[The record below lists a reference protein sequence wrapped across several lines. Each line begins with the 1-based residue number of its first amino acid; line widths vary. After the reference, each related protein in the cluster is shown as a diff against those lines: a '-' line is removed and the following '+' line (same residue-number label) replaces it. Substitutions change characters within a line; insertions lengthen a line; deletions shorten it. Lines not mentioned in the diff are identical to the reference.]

1 MSTAVEGQT
10 QPVLLML
17 VDISGYTRFMV
28 EHAKELRHSETIIRE
43 LMESLIEQ
51 VDVGRVR
58 RLLTTSEPPPCPRAC
73 PSYGSRCCDPAG
85 SSCRPGAAARPRGPS
100 KAV

>member
-1 MSTAVEGQT
+1 
-10 QPVLLML
+10 ML

-51 VDVGRVR
+51 
-58 RLLTTSEPPPCPRAC
+58 LTLEECG
-73 PSYGSRCCDPAG
+73 GS
-85 SSCRPGAAARPRGPS
+85 
-100 KAV
+100 